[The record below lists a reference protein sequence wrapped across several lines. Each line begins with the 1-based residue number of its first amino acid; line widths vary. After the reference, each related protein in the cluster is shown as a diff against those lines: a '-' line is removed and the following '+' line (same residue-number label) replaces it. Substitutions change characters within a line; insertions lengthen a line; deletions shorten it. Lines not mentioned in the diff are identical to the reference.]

1 MGRSTTSGI
10 LWGTLPGPTRS
21 SLSCESVTYQGSGQ
35 NYDSTVATG
44 YKHCGCKADSPRGEE
59 LSHLSYEWT
68 RAHVSAQTRRTL
80 GELPFRMDLRL
91 MGDTSCGPR
100 SFSSMGPPT
109 LNTLYWTGDR
119 PDSFALKLTKAAGVR
134 EGDLIAFG
142 HTHKPW
148 DREVEGI
155 HFLNSAKT

>member
-1 MGRSTTSGI
+1 
-10 LWGTLPGPTRS
+10 
-21 SLSCESVTYQGSGQ
+21 
-35 NYDSTVATG
+35 
-44 YKHCGCKADSPRGEE
+44 
-59 LSHLSYEWT
+59 
-68 RAHVSAQTRRTL
+68 
-80 GELPFRMDLRL
+80 
-91 MGDTSCGPR
+91 
-100 SFSSMGPPT
+100 MGPPT